1 MAEHWYLRIDGIEGE
16 SSAKGHEKAIDVLAW
31 SWSLNQPGTHAYGG
45 GAGSGKVSFQDFDFV
60 ARLSTASP
68 LLVLACATGTHHK
81 WAELTGERSGG
92 KTVAFVKY
100 RLSDVLVG
108 RVDHADDEDG
118 VPVEE
123 FSLRYGKFEITYT
136 TQPASGKPG
145 TPVHF
150 GWDVVQN
157 KSF

>member
-31 SWSLNQPGTHAYGG
+31 SWSLNQTGTHASGG

-68 LLVLACATGTHHK
+68 LLVLACATGTHHA

-118 VPVEE
+118 VPIEE
-123 FSLRYGKFEITYT
+123 FSLRYDKFEITYT

-145 TPVHF
+145 TPVRF
-150 GWDVVQN
+150 GWDLAQN
-157 KSF
+157 KLL